1 MKLILFIDKI
11 ARFVDFLLPLP
22 EAYLYFRLRISGT
35 LREMTEMNKEEKK
48 QFILENLIY
57 VIIWLVVFTTP
68 LFTANYPQSNERDWL
83 LILMLWKT
91 TLPFFF
97 LFLLNNYVLVPFFLI
112 RRKSWK
118 YALFVFLSLLVLS
131 VFRPQ
136 RPFMSAEPRM
146 GGGGGR
152 LPFPQEERFRPPR
165 ERPWG
170 DAFGP
175 QARRSPA
182 APPFHFLRW
191 MINPWMIAILLLG
204 FNIAIKFLF
213 KSIRDD
219 RHLRELEKYTLEV
232 ELNYLKAQ
240 INPHFFMNTLNNIHA
255 LIDINTEK
263 AKETVIELSKIMRYV
278 LYEANQT
285 QVLLTKEIQFIENYI
300 ALMRIRYTDGIDI
313 RLQLPESIPPDA
325 TISPLLL
332 VTIIENAF
340 KHGISYRHNSFVH
353 VVLSIADNRLSC
365 LVMNRIPP
373 SFTPRHPGMGMENIR
388 KRLSLLFDNNYT
400 LDTQQNDE
408 EYRVTLIVPLLR
420 DALHSDRR

>member
-1 MKLILFIDKI
+1 MPCYLYIRLP
-11 ARFVDFLLPLP
+11 PLP
-22 EAYLYFRLRISGT
+22 AAILKL
-35 LREMTEMNKEEKK
+35 MKEEKK

-57 VIIWLVVFTTP
+57 VIIWLVVFATP
-68 LFTANYPQSNERDWL
+68 LFTANYPQSNERDWY
-83 LILMLWKT
+83 LIRVIWKT

-118 YALFVFLSLLVLS
+118 YALFVILSLLVLS

-136 RPFMSAEPRM
+136 RPF
-146 GGGGGR
+146 
-152 LPFPQEERFRPPR
+152 PQERFGMPGERPR
-165 ERPWG
+165 EHLVMPGERQREG
-170 DAFGP
+170 GSGP
-175 QARRSPA
+175 QGWRFPD
-182 APPFHFLRW
+182 APPHYFRRL

-278 LYEANQT
+278 LYESSQA
-285 QVLLTKEIQFIENYI
+285 QVSLAKEVQFIENYI
-300 ALMRIRYTDGIDI
+300 ALMRIRYTGGIDI
-313 RLQLPESIPPDA
+313 RLQLPDPIPSEA
-325 TISPLLL
+325 TVSPLLL

-353 VVLSIADNRLSC
+353 VILSAREGRLSC
-365 LVMNRIPP
+365 LVTNRIPP
-373 SFTPRHPGMGMENIR
+373 SFTPAHPGMGMENIR
-388 KRLSLLFDNNYT
+388 KRLSLLYDNNYT
-400 LDTQQNDE
+400 LNIDQTDE
-408 EYRVTLIVPLLR
+408 KYSVTLIIPLGS
-420 DALHSDRR
+420 DALHGDRR